1 MYVRAKAI
9 IFIIIILTSI
19 CSTCSTAYALDTAR
33 HSETISEVATKD
45 LYSFEVLF
53 RWLNSVNISRY
64 CDIKV
69 HSYRDLKNNAIHI
82 FNHIYTEPSLSIFI
96 GALQLRTLKRFAYGS
111 SNIDDRDILNL
122 ILTITANFNISISSG
137 RTCGNPFANLLLN
150 ILYGDSYCRYRY
162 SDLDTLIEYL
172 VLLGENVSQEYLF
185 SIISKVYTIKIALQ
199 GRGIYRDTLEN
210 IMDKLLYEESIIVYL
225 LLEDFL
231 SKSNINIIE
240 RNPYSSVEQILIE
253 IDKNEVR
260 KPLTIQDVE
269 YILSK
274 AIALASSLKEK
285 GVTISPEDIPK
296 IISYVM
302 SIDSDKIIALLDSI
316 EFGERLRDISIEIVY
331 TFTYVNYSDSEN
343 FVNNLTY
350 IGIPF
355 NFIDMYSEENIT
367 SFSDLSNST
376 NINLKFFTDID
387 TKIPDYIENVEKKLS
402 KYIEKIN
409 SINIDMVMSIDTDAT
424 SIQSSIE
431 QDNIVKIGRDVSNP
445 LPYTIPLTIYITF
458 STGIS
463 VTILVIVGRKHLLRY
478 ILRLLSISNTSID
491 NIERYAHSQSHFD
504 LFWNLIYSIA
514 HVFGIKISNNETH
527 REIYSK
533 ILHKLG
539 NSDKEYKDLLK
550 DIVKGY
556 EILRF
561 SRDIID
567 RETWL
572 KSIIKMI
579 KLIEH
584 RDRLNA

>member
-1 MYVRAKAI
+1 
-9 IFIIIILTSI
+9 
-19 CSTCSTAYALDTAR
+19 
-33 HSETISEVATKD
+33 
-45 LYSFEVLF
+45 
-53 RWLNSVNISRY
+53 
-64 CDIKV
+64 
-69 HSYRDLKNNAIHI
+69 
-82 FNHIYTEPSLSIFI
+82 
-96 GALQLRTLKRFAYGS
+96 
-111 SNIDDRDILNL
+111 
-122 ILTITANFNISISSG
+122 
-137 RTCGNPFANLLLN
+137 
-150 ILYGDSYCRYRY
+150 
-162 SDLDTLIEYL
+162 
-172 VLLGENVSQEYLF
+172 
-185 SIISKVYTIKIALQ
+185 
-199 GRGIYRDTLEN
+199 
-210 IMDKLLYEESIIVYL
+210 MDKLLYEESIVVYL
-225 LLEDFL
+225 FLEDFL

-253 IDKNEVR
+253 TNKNEVR

-285 GVTISPEDIPK
+285 GITISTEDIPK

-316 EFGERLRDISIEIVY
+316 EFSERLRDMPIEIVY
-331 TFTYVNYSDSEN
+331 TPTYVNYSDSEN

-355 NFIDMYSEENIT
+355 NLIDMYSKENAT
-367 SFSDLSNST
+367 LFSDLSNST
-376 NINLKFFTDID
+376 DINLKFFTDID

-402 KYIEKIN
+402 KYIEKVN
-409 SINIDMVMSIDTDAT
+409 SINIDIVVSIDTDAT

-431 QDNIVKIGRDVSNP
+431 QDNIVEIGRDVSNP
-445 LPYTIPLTIYITF
+445 LLYTIPLTIYITF
-458 STGIS
+458 STGIA

-491 NIERYAHSQSHFD
+491 NIERNVHSQSHFD

-514 HVFGIKISNNETH
+514 HVFDVKISNNETH

-556 EILRF
+556 ETLRF

-584 RDRLNA
+584 RDRLNV